1 MIAIVGNM
9 VYAFGPSPEVVLVGR
24 MLAGVGAGA
33 MVLTH
38 KYVEYSTGGDE
49 MMVRPR
55 MVMLG
60 AAQAAGSV
68 MGLILAIGVA
78 ALPPV
83 TLVNHEI
90 TSQPLAALIVA
101 ALYVIMLPLVYAT
114 YDTLAPKKDTID
126 YIDQNKG
133 ELDAPPSNYM
143 SAQRLGVLVP
153 AVIYDRGQAQPSSL
167 PDVFST
173 AVVLVVYFF
182 TNNLIVG
189 IEVAHGP
196 FCDDTF
202 GWGALDTS
210 ITFLS
215 FVLAGVNGIMLQAA
229 TPKEQYIAFLVIIG
243 ACYAVTDLAV
253 TEIHVDKIG
262 EEDDPRMTASIKH
275 MVMGLLN
282 STASFTRVVSSIVT
296 GYIYSYW
303 SAANNIDRRPYA
315 VYACGFGVT
324 LLLVAMT
331 IIFYKRFQF
340 RSLENQVLPPDKA
353 PLGPQVIDCMEQQQQ
368 QQ

>member
-101 ALYVIMLPLVYAT
+101 ALYVIMLPLCT
-114 YDTLAPKKDTID
+114 RPTTRWRPRRT
-126 YIDQNKG
+126 
-133 ELDAPPSNYM
+133 
-143 SAQRLGVLVP
+143 R
-153 AVIYDRGQAQPSSL
+153 
-167 PDVFST
+167 ST
-173 AVVLVVYFF
+173 
-182 TNNLIVG
+182 
-189 IEVAHGP
+189 
-196 FCDDTF
+196 
-202 GWGALDTS
+202 TS
-210 ITFLS
+210 T
-215 FVLAGVNGIMLQAA
+215 
-229 TPKEQYIAFLVIIG
+229 
-243 ACYAVTDLAV
+243 
-253 TEIHVDKIG
+253 
-262 EEDDPRMTASIKH
+262 
-275 MVMGLLN
+275 
-282 STASFTRVVSSIVT
+282 
-296 GYIYSYW
+296 
-303 SAANNIDRRPYA
+303 
-315 VYACGFGVT
+315 
-324 LLLVAMT
+324 
-331 IIFYKRFQF
+331 
-340 RSLENQVLPPDKA
+340 
-353 PLGPQVIDCMEQQQQ
+353 
-368 QQ
+368 